1 MNLFDSIKINY
12 SLDIISIVKNDESSD
27 GNVYNIKTSD
37 DKYILKIYDDLDKAN
52 NMIDIHNY
60 LKNLY
65 VPRIILTKN
74 NEYLF
79 EFDNK
84 YVIIYSFLAGMKV
97 SELIRNN
104 LYSNDIVI
112 SIAKEVRKLHD
123 LTLNKKFNFK
133 TIDFA
138 NNLKRKSVLH
148 FDLTKDNIFTNNNHI
163 GFIDFDDAKYG
174 DSVCDIAILLSFL
187 FISKKRGVDNEGIKL
202 FLDNYYNESE
212 IQLRNEETF
221 YIKKY
226 IKCWIDYLLDDH
238 NFDSSLKD
246 SFEFKRASADKLDI

>member
-1 MNLFDSIKINY
+1 MNLFDTIKNNY

-27 GNVYNIKTSD
+27 GNVYNIRTSNN
-37 DKYILKIYDDLDKAN
+37 KYILKIYDDLDKAN

-60 LKNLY
+60 LKEIY
-65 VPRIILTKN
+65 VPKIILTKN
-74 NEYLF
+74 NEYLCK
-79 EFDNK
+79 FDNK
-84 YVIIYSFLAGMKV
+84 YVIIYSFLVGTKV
-97 SELIRNN
+97 GELIKNN

-123 LTLNKKFNFK
+123 LMLNKKFNLN

-148 FDLTKDNIFTNNNHI
+148 FDLTKDNIITNNNHI

-187 FISKKRGVDNEGIKL
+187 FVSKKRGVDNEGIKL

-212 IQLRNEETF
+212 LQLRNEETS
-221 YIKKY
+221 YIKEY
-226 IKCWIDYLLDDH
+226 IRCWVDYLLDWH

-246 SFEFKRASADKLDI
+246 SFEFKKASADKLDI

>member
-1 MNLFDSIKINY
+1 MNLFDTIKNNY

-27 GNVYNIKTSD
+27 GNVYNIRTSNN
-37 DKYILKIYDDLDKAN
+37 KYILKIYDDLDKAN

-60 LKNLY
+60 LKEIY
-65 VPRIILTKN
+65 VPKIILTKN
-74 NEYLF
+74 NEYLCK
-79 EFDNK
+79 FDNK
-84 YVIIYSFLAGMKV
+84 YVIIYSFLVGTKV
-97 SELIRNN
+97 GELIKNN

-123 LTLNKKFNFK
+123 LMLNKKFNLN

-148 FDLTKDNIFTNNNHI
+148 FDLTKDNIITNNNHI

-187 FISKKRGVDNEGIKL
+187 FVSKKRGVDNEGIKL

-212 IQLRNEETF
+212 LQLRNEETS
-221 YIKKY
+221 YIKEY
-226 IKCWIDYLLDDH
+226 IRCWVDYLLDGH

-246 SFEFKRASADKLDI
+246 SFEFKKASADKLDI